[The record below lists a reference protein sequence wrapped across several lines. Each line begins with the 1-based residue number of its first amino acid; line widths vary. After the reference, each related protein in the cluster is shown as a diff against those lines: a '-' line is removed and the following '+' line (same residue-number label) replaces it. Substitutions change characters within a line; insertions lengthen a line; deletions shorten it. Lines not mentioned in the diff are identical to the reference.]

1 MLFEEIYTTYWNKIY
16 RLCLGYCNNEELAK
30 DLTQETFIKVWKA
43 LPNFR
48 NESAISTWI
57 FRIASNHCLRNIEKQ
72 KRRQTLPLTFTVE
85 EEDHSEEKNEKV
97 NRLYQSIAKLKE
109 TDRLLISMELEEVK
123 QAEIAE
129 ILGISEVNVRV
140 RIHRIKKEL
149 LKLMNS

>member
-1 MLFEEIYTTYWNKIY
+1 MSFEEIYKTYWNKIY
-16 RLCLGYCNNEELAK
+16 RLCLGYCNDEELAK

-43 LPNFR
+43 LPSFR

-72 KRRQTLPLTFTVE
+72 KRRQTLPLNFTVE
-85 EEDHSEEKNEKV
+85 KEDLSEEKNEKV
-97 NRLYQSIAKLKE
+97 NMLNQSIAKLKE